1 MDASRV
7 LLETKGLT
15 KSFGEITAL
24 KEVSLQIRTGE
35 IQGLIGENGSG
46 KSTIS
51 SIIYGIHSPTSGEIL
66 RKGKPYA
73 PKSPL
78 DAREKHISMIVQEK
92 DTIDLLSVAENIF
105 LGDEQRF
112 RRGPFISMKE
122 MYLEA
127 EKALSKVGLSQ
138 VDVTRPIQEL
148 DFEARKLVEIAKAL
162 YYKPELMI
170 VDETTTALSQD
181 GRLKIYEIMRELKT
195 QGAAVLFISHDLPEL
210 MEVCDTLTVLRDG
223 EKITSIERKDFSES
237 NIKMAMVGRTLAEN
251 LYRSDYENRLTDQVA
266 VSVEQISTEVLKKI
280 TFSLHQGEIL
290 GIGGLSGS
298 GMHEIGKVLA
308 GHIPVNEG
316 KVKVFGEELQGIAH
330 ALKLKVGYIS
340 KDRDIET
347 LILNESIQDNLTISA
362 WGMLKKGK
370 FFLLPKVEKEF
381 ANAQIQNLSIK
392 CSSGAQLVRELSGG
406 NKQKV
411 SFSKLIGNKSRIMI
425 LDSPTR
431 GVDIGVKTTM
441 YELIN
446 NLKHQGHAILIIS
459 EELPE
464 LIGMCDRILVLKD
477 GNLTGEVKRHKNLK
491 DVDVIDFM
499 I

>member
-1 MDASRV
+1 LDTANV
-7 LLETKGLT
+7 ILEAKGLT
-15 KSFGEITAL
+15 KRFGEVIAL
-24 KEVSLQIRTGE
+24 NEVSLQIRTGE

-46 KSTIS
+46 KSTVS
-51 SIIYGIHSPTSGEIL
+51 SIIYGIHSPSAGEML
-66 RKGKPYA
+66 LKGKPYA

-78 DAREKHISMIVQEK
+78 DARGHHISMIVQEK
-92 DTIDLLSVAENIF
+92 DTIDMLSVAENIF
-105 LGDEQRF
+105 LGDEGRF
-112 RRGPFISMKE
+112 RRGAFISVKE
-122 MYLEA
+122 MYQEA
-127 EKALSKVGLSQ
+127 EMALRKVGLPQ
-138 VDVTRPIQEL
+138 LDAARPVGEL
-148 DFEARKLVEIAKAL
+148 DFETRKLIEIAKAL

-170 VDETTTALSQD
+170 VDETTTALSHD
-181 GRLKIYEIMRELKT
+181 GRMKIYEIMRQLKAE
-195 QGAAVLFISHDLPEL
+195 GKAVLFISHDLPEL
-210 MEVCDTLTVLRDG
+210 MEVCDSLTVLKDG
-223 EKITSIERKDFSES
+223 ELVTTIPKEEFSEGT
-237 NIKMAMVGRTLAEN
+237 IKRAMVGRTLAGN
-251 LYRSDYENRLTDQVA
+251 LYRTDYGNRLTDQVA
-266 VSVEQISTEVLKKI
+266 VSVDHVSTEVLKNI
-280 TFSLHQGEIL
+280 SFSLHNGEIL

-308 GHIPVNEG
+308 GHIPAREG
-316 KVKVFGEELQGIAH
+316 TVKVFGEKLQGIAH

-340 KDRDIET
+340 KDRDVET

-362 WGMLKKGK
+362 WSMLKKGK
-370 FFLLPKVEKEF
+370 FFILPRDEKKF
-381 ANAQIQNLSIK
+381 ARVQIDHLKIK

-411 SFSKLIGNKSRIMI
+411 SFSKLIGNKSKIMI

-464 LIGMCDRILVLKD
+464 LIGMCDRILVLKN
-477 GNLTGEVKRHKNLK
+477 GRITGEVKRHKNLK